1 MTIINMKYSNYKIS
15 ICHKIT
21 LALVLSLICVGNF
34 SCKKID
40 DTQSVRLATE
50 ESNWKTLEDAR
61 ANLLS
66 VYGLLRSATV
76 SDNTHWLMGD
86 LRQGDF
92 AITNRAD
99 LKSIV
104 SGQLNAQ
111 YPVIKRITNW
121 RRFYAAI
128 NAASIFIE
136 RSKEIVGKDPRY
148 TQINNNVDVAQAKM
162 LRGFAY
168 FYMVRIWG
176 DVPLLTSS
184 HDGDFV
190 KLPRTNKEKVLQF
203 ATSEVLAAAQVVP
216 FRYGGT
222 DPILPGLYYG
232 GNWPTWNGIIFTRLS
247 AYIILAH
254 IAAWQGNYLDAA
266 NYSKFVLDNQS
277 TQYFVDGANPLD
289 YIDMDALT
297 NNVNYYSPF
306 AFKRATLMVG
316 FPFEAGNGLST
327 ANGHIEQLT
336 LAAPF
341 IPKETPEMFVPKDSI
356 LKIFTDPQDLRFGMI
371 GNSGYYR
378 TNYFTNFASEQPI
391 FSKIKVVGTQA
402 ETQGNFTFYSS
413 SMVFSRLEEI
423 TLLRAEACAVL
434 GQRTEAINALN
445 RAANLRGPIVYDPA
459 SGKDLIDAIFQERR
473 RELMGEGWRWYDIVR
488 YNRIKKSNGTFIK
501 KNGTPLTFRQF
512 EDAGGI
518 YWPVSPDV
526 INANS
531 SVTQNPYWQ

>member
-21 LALVLSLICVGNF
+21 LAFVLSLICIGNF

-111 YPVIKRITNW
+111 YPVINRITNW

-203 ATSEVLAAAQVVP
+203 ATAEVLAAAQVVP

-277 TQYFVDGANPLD
+277 TQYYVDGANPLD
-289 YIDMDALT
+289 RK
-297 NNVNYYSPF
+297 S
-306 AFKRATLMVG
+306 
-316 FPFEAGNGLST
+316 
-327 ANGHIEQLT
+327 
-336 LAAPF
+336 
-341 IPKETPEMFVPKDSI
+341 
-356 LKIFTDPQDLRFGMI
+356 
-371 GNSGYYR
+371 
-378 TNYFTNFASEQPI
+378 
-391 FSKIKVVGTQA
+391 VV
-402 ETQGNFTFYSS
+402 
-413 SMVFSRLEEI
+413 
-423 TLLRAEACAVL
+423 
-434 GQRTEAINALN
+434 
-445 RAANLRGPIVYDPA
+445 
-459 SGKDLIDAIFQERR
+459 
-473 RELMGEGWRWYDIVR
+473 
-488 YNRIKKSNGTFIK
+488 
-501 KNGTPLTFRQF
+501 
-512 EDAGGI
+512 
-518 YWPVSPDV
+518 
-526 INANS
+526 
-531 SVTQNPYWQ
+531 